1 MPKSK
6 SRRKRTKKAA
16 SGPAQAH
23 PQEETVRRRRAW
35 RKQIGWPLAIVGA
48 VLFIG
53 GNIGARTGIT
63 FLPFDPHHVYAQF
76 GGAVVGMVGLM
87 WALRQ

>member
-1 MPKSK
+1 VPKSK

-16 SGPAQAH
+16 SGPAESH
-23 PQEETVRRRRAW
+23 PQEETVRQRRDW
-35 RKQIGWPLAIVGA
+35 RNQIGWPLAIFGA

-63 FLPFDPHHVYAQF
+63 LLPFDPHHVYAQF
-76 GGAVVGMVGLM
+76 GRAVVGWSG
-87 WALRQ
+87 